1 MKELLYFAFAD
12 LMVLVEYEQRSN
24 SLSYASH
31 RKITARER
39 AVLEQYLL
47 ARVAMKTDY
56 FKGKQSRFIYLGVEA
71 QLVKPLKHFHR
82 TATHEKEKEIASSV
96 EELINHSL
104 QNFYFEQIG
113 DAIIAMRREL
123 ENGAVDAQTI
133 SQRQKIRNLVEAYN
147 HYTNQNL
154 QLEEVLPTELKAH
167 FDLCGSP
174 RRLACKV
181 EAID

>member
-12 LMVLVEYEQRSN
+12 LMVLVEYEQRVN
-24 SLSYASH
+24 SLSYATH

-47 ARVAMKTDY
+47 ASVATKTDY

-71 QLVKPLKHFHR
+71 QLGKRLSDFHR
-82 TATHEKEKEIASSV
+82 TTTHEKEIASSV

-104 QNFYFEQIG
+104 KNFYFEQIG

-123 ENGAVDAQTI
+123 KNGAVEAQTI
-133 SQRQKIRNLVEAYN
+133 SQRQKIGNLVAAYN

-154 QLEEVLPTELKAH
+154 QLDEILPTELKAH
-167 FDLCGSP
+167 FDL
-174 RRLACKV
+174 
-181 EAID
+181 